1 MSSAVEPSA
10 RRAVRATRG
19 CAALLVLLACP
30 AAEPEPVDPEPF
42 VIATIDGWVRV
53 TDPAADVFAAMR
65 PADAPPCDET
75 GYGLEQLGL
84 SFEILTGLCD
94 YLTVAQPIIEPLSPG
109 DVVTIRMWHDELQA
123 PTPTEGYAGVALNG
137 VIGWETTVPIPSP
150 YGTMGGE
157 FTVGHDVAAGTMMQ
171 YHVHNH
177 GINSWNLLDIEAKAG
192 P

>member
-1 MSSAVEPSA
+1 MPSTAEPSA
-10 RRAVRATRG
+10 RRGARAAHACG
-19 CAALLVLLACP
+19 AVLLLSACP
-30 AAEPEPVDPEPF
+30 APEPEPVDPEPF

-65 PADAPPCDET
+65 PVDAPPCDET

-84 SFEILTGLCD
+84 SFEIKTGLCD
-94 YLTVAQPIIEPLSPG
+94 YLTVAQPIVEPLTAG

-123 PTPTEGYAGVALNG
+123 PMPTEGYAGVALNG
-137 VIGWETTVPIPSP
+137 VLGWETTVPIPSP

-157 FTVGHDVAAGTMMQ
+157 FTVGHDVAAGTTMQ

-177 GINSWNLLDIEAKAG
+177 GINSWNLLDVEAMAS